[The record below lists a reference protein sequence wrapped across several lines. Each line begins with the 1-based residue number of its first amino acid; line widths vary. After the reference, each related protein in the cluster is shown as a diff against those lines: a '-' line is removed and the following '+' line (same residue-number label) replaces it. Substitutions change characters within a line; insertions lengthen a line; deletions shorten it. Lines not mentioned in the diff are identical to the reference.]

1 MAMTGQREEA
11 EEPPSQI
18 RFAKLGFD
26 GLEFVLGGGLP
37 EDAVYLL
44 TGAPGTHYT
53 TFAHQAIYN
62 HLLQNGKA
70 VYYTPDLASSDI
82 QEDMALYGWKVR
94 RYVDEESLLFSRPLP
109 PPLQKLAE
117 TMAENPMEELINLGS
132 TTGALRTSFVGKLKD
147 GRWSILNL
155 SYLMTFYPPQEII
168 DLVMFWVNA
177 VHIFGGVHFILLPM
191 GGHDQNQV
199 TLLENMV
206 DGVLSFK
213 FAQGFLQTEGEV
225 QVKKLRRVRL
235 KTKVF
240 RHTVQDNG
248 IVIENATRIG

>member
-1 MAMTGQREEA
+1 MAMTGQRPTE
-11 EEPPSQI
+11 EEPLS
-18 RFAKLGFD
+18 RTSFAKLGID
-26 GLEFVLGGGLP
+26 GLELVLGGGLP

-70 VYYTPDLASSDI
+70 VYYTPDLASNEI

-109 PPLQKLAE
+109 PVLQKLAE
-117 TMAENPMEELINLGS
+117 TMPENPMEEVVNLGS
-132 TTGALRTSFVGKLKD
+132 TTDAIRKSFVGKLKD
-147 GRWSILNL
+147 HRWSILNL
-155 SYLMTFYPPQEII
+155 SYLMTVYSSQEII

-177 VHIFGGVHFILLPM
+177 VHVFGGVHFILLPR
-191 GGHDQNQV
+191 GGHEENQV

-225 QVKKLRRVRL
+225 EVKKLRRVRL

>member
-1 MAMTGQREEA
+1 MSMNAQRVIAEEA
-11 EEPPSQI
+11 PSKAS
-18 RFAKLGFD
+18 FAKLGIE

-62 HLLQNGKA
+62 HLLQGGKA
-70 VYYTPDLASSDI
+70 VYYTPDLASNQI

-94 RYVDEESLLFSRPLP
+94 RYVDEESLLFSRPLA

-117 TMAENPMEELINLGS
+117 TMPENPMEEVVNLGS
-132 TTGALRTSFVGKLKD
+132 TTDAIRKSFVGKLKD
-147 GRWSILNL
+147 HRWSILNL
-155 SYLMTFYPPQEII
+155 SYLMTVYPSQEII
-168 DLVMFWVNA
+168 DLVLFWVNA
-177 VHIFGGVHFILLPM
+177 VHVFGGVHFILLPRE
-191 GGHDQNQV
+191 GHEGNQV

-206 DGVLSFK
+206 DGVLNFK
-213 FAQGFLQTEGEV
+213 FAQGFLQAEGEV
-225 QVKKLRRVRL
+225 EVKKLRRVRL
-235 KTKVF
+235 KSRVF